1 MSAGAANRTG
11 IAACGRL
18 AALGLL
24 LTCAA
29 CQNAPGHPSRNDNAG
44 AAQETSAAALMAA
57 SCAGC
62 HAVGP
67 TRGSSAVDAELSAID
82 GLTPTQIAE
91 ALRGFRDGSRP
102 GTLMPRI
109 ARGYDD
115 AQIEVVSEYLGR

>member
-1 MSAGAANRTG
+1 MIESAANRTG

-24 LTCAA
+24 LACAA
-29 CQNAPGHPSRNDNAG
+29 CQSSAEHPPRGDNAEF
-44 AAQETSAAALMAA
+44 ARQTSAAALMAA

-62 HAVGP
+62 HAGG
-67 TRGSSAVDAELSAID
+67 TTADAGLPAID
-82 GLTPTQIAE
+82 ALTPSQIAE
-91 ALRGFRDGSRP
+91 ALRGFRDGSLP

-115 AQIEVVSEYLGR
+115 AQIELVSEYLGR